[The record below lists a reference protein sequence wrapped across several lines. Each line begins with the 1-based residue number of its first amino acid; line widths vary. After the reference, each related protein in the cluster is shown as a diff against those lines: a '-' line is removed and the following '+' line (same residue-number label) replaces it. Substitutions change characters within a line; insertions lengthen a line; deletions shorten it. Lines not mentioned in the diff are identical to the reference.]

1 MRCWYMNNFRSH
13 HLYSVNCVKKS
24 DTFSLSVQWL
34 LVLQPILQ
42 LHLDKLLLEEHLML
56 QIILGWSN
64 LKIPTLLSS
73 FPWVSKQFSSK
84 PWKLCFSSDNCRIR
98 WKTGRGLYLPDFR
111 DFILR
116 SITVVEG
123 EIVTLNIHQNI
134 VCGKR
139 LLIFNALFHFSSG
152 KIHIKILERKPNSSW
167 RNYNFKSCIHKNI
180 TYLSPLLTWHRGK
193 PWCSVQKKLISEES
207 RLKFC

>member
-98 WKTGRGLYLPDFR
+98 WETGRGLYLPDFR
-111 DFILR
+111 DFILS

-134 VCGKR
+134 LMLYFIFLQVRYTSKSLR
-139 LLIFNALFHFSSG
+139 ENLIHREEITTLNHAY
-152 KIHIKILERKPNSSW
+152 IKI
-167 RNYNFKSCIHKNI
+167 
-180 TYLSPLLTWHRGK
+180 
-193 PWCSVQKKLISEES
+193 
-207 RLKFC
+207 